1 MARLARSL
9 ALLGAL
15 LVINFAL
22 PRLLPGDPV
31 EQLQGGGGQDAPL
44 VLSPEAHAQL
54 LRYYG
59 LDRPLPVQFG
69 HYLLATARGDLGFSI
84 HFNQPV
90 RALVLHRIGWTLLLA
105 GGSLLIA
112 AAIGSLLGLLLAWH
126 ARSRWST
133 VLGLAALLG
142 GRLPEFVVGLALL
155 VAFAVTWPLFP
166 TSGALSPFR
175 ECTAGA
181 IVAGCAGDAARHAAL
196 PGLTLILAHL
206 PAFLLITR
214 AAVIAGNRPGRTSP
228 SRGRRASPSPHIALR
243 HVARNAAT
251 PVLAYLGV
259 RVGLLLGGVVVVETL
274 FAYPGLGQLT
284 FIAIESRDYPL
295 LEALFLLFGVT
306 IIVAGLASDLVARAA
321 RPAPGRRRHDDAI
334 RDAAA
339 RTPLS
344 WRITRSSAGGIAR
357 TYPARSPPLDRRR
370 DARHRPRCRLSRW
383 AAGAL
388 RRARAEWATAGTPER
403 RASPRH
409 ERHRPGPLQPVAA
422 RWPRLAGRRL
432 RARRSLS
439 TAIAWALGLLSGP
452 RAALERGVG
461 GVADLFLALPFLPVT
476 ILVVAHLGPS
486 YRS

>member
-69 HYLLATARGDLGFSI
+69 HYLLAAARGDLGFSI

-112 AAIGSLLGLLLAWH
+112 AGIGSLLGLLLAWH

-142 GRLPEFVVGLALL
+142 GGLPEFVVGLALL

-181 IVAGCAGDAARHAAL
+181 MVRCAGDAARHAAL

-214 AAVIAGNRPGRTSP
+214 AAAIEEIARPYVAVA
-228 SRGRRASPSPHIALR
+228 RAKGLSEPHIALR

-295 LEALFLLFGVT
+295 LEALFLIFGVA
-306 IIVAGLASDLVARAA
+306 IIVAGLASDLLLARLDP
-321 RPAPGRRRHDDAI
+321 RPQ
-334 RDAAA
+334 AAA
-339 RTPLS
+339 
-344 WRITRSSAGGIAR
+344 
-357 TYPARSPPLDRRR
+357 
-370 DARHRPRCRLSRW
+370 
-383 AAGAL
+383 
-388 RRARAEWATAGTPER
+388 
-403 RASPRH
+403 
-409 ERHRPGPLQPVAA
+409 
-422 RWPRLAGRRL
+422 
-432 RARRSLS
+432 
-439 TAIAWALGLLSGP
+439 
-452 RAALERGVG
+452 
-461 GVADLFLALPFLPVT
+461 
-476 ILVVAHLGPS
+476 
-486 YRS
+486 